1 MLHYDAN
8 VSSTKC
14 FSNSNFIDTINETKM
29 TLKIY
34 KKRRIIYATAKQ
46 KMKFSVK
53 DFIVNVIKS
62 TFSCVIH

>member
-14 FSNSNFIDTINETKM
+14 FSNSNFINTINETKM
-29 TLKIY
+29 ALKIY
-34 KKRRIIYATAKQ
+34 KKRRSIYATAKQ